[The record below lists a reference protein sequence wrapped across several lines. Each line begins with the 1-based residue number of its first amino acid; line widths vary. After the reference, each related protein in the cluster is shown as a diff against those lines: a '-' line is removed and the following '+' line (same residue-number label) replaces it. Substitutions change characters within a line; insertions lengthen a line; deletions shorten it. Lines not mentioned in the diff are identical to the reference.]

1 MENFNECMK
10 LVGNTPLV
18 NYKNNIYAKYE
29 CYNPTGSIKDR
40 IVFYIFQVAI
50 KII

>member
-10 LVGNTPLV
+10 LWEIPLV
-18 NYKNNIYAKYE
+18 NYKNNIFTKFE

-40 IVFYIFQVAI
+40 IVFYIFQMAI
-50 KII
+50 QNNT